1 MLPKQVFKGFF
12 FCEILIL
19 KKVTAGPSLSRVTET
34 PHIWDLAHFLVIQGL
49 NTVKFMKSLS
59 KQGKESIPQV
69 LSDIFEI
76 YRKN

>member
-1 MLPKQVFKGFF
+1 MRDFDFEKRY
-12 FCEILIL
+12 
-19 KKVTAGPSLSRVTET
+19 VTFTAWDPN
-34 PHIWDLAHFLVIQGL
+34 IWDLAHFLVIQGL

-76 YRKN
+76 YRKK

>member
-1 MLPKQVFKGFF
+1 MFPKQFFKMVI
-12 FCEILIL
+12 FCFL
-19 KKVTAGPSLSRVTET
+19 KNFDFEESYVTFTTWDPN
-34 PHIWDLAHFLVIQGL
+34 IWDFAHFLVIQGL

>member
-1 MLPKQVFKGFF
+1 MFEKQFFKWHFFF

-19 KKVTAGPSLSRVTET
+19 KKVRSLLPRET